1 MTKMTK
7 LFVDDQEINLFY
19 KTFGHFDGAD
29 EYNEGWTQVRS
40 YGEFRN
46 FINTNGIPDVVSFD
60 SNLNHSVMAG
70 DFLGNGFECALF
82 LKEKCLELGV
92 DFPLWL
98 CHSYLPDRELLNLLN
113 EFPNRRVKD
122 SAQITG

>member
-1 MTKMTK
+1 MVK

-29 EYNEGWTQVRS
+29 EYNKDWVQVWD

-46 FINTNGIPDVVSFD
+46 FIYTNGIPDVVSFD
-60 SNLNHSVMAG
+60 SSLNHSVTAG
-70 DFLGNGFECALF
+70 GFLGNGYECALF

-92 DFPLWL
+92 EFPLWL
-98 CHSYLPDRELLNLLN
+98 CHSNLPDRELVNLLN

>member
-1 MTKMTK
+1 MVK

-29 EYNEGWTQVRS
+29 EYNKDWVQVRS
-40 YGEFRN
+40 YNEFCD
-46 FINTNGIPDVVSFD
+46 FIAYNGIPDVVSFD
-60 SNLNHSVMAG
+60 SNLNSVM
-70 DFLGNGFECALF
+70 DGFECALF

-92 DFPLWL
+92 EFPLWL
-98 CHSYLPDRELLNLLN
+98 CHSNLPDRELVNLLN